1 MTAPVTF
8 PLGPPT
14 YSGNTL
20 TVDTALQQPT
30 RVTRRIADIT
40 LQRFITSAIFA
51 TGAGVTGGAVVYDQ
65 STLNDLYL
73 DRDVERVGPGDEF
86 PLVTSTRQAPQ
97 VALVEKWG
105 GKFYITDEAR
115 DRNDITHFNNQTTKL
130 ANTIVRKVN
139 TLAVATLEA
148 AIAGLG
154 GAGTFVGNNWSAVVT
169 SGTSQSVAGLWPAA
183 DFAKAAMLADV
194 EELGIVY
201 DLWLLN
207 PQEAMRLAVIYGPS
221 LADVLASNGITTYV
235 SNRIAAGTGYAVARG
250 QVGELRVEK
259 PLGTETWRE
268 GRVES
273 TWVQSSVRPVM
284 YVTDPFAVKKIT
296 GLAG

>member
-8 PLGPPT
+8 PLGPPE
-14 YSGNTL
+14 YSGNEL

-51 TGAGVTGGAVVYDQ
+51 SGGGVSGGAVVYEQ
-65 STLNDLYL
+65 ATLNDLYL
-73 DRDVERVGPGDEF
+73 DRDVERVAPGDEF
-86 PLVTSTRQAPQ
+86 PLVTSSRQAPK
-97 VALVEKWG
+97 VAVVEKWG

-115 DRNDITHFNNQTTKL
+115 DRNDIAHFNNQTTKL
-130 ANTIVRKVN
+130 ANTIVRKIN
-139 TLAVATLEA
+139 TLAVATLDA

-154 GAGTFVGNNWSAVVT
+154 GAGTFVGNNWSSVVT
-169 SGTSQSVAGLWPAA
+169 SGTSQTNAAGWPAA

-194 EELGIVY
+194 EELGVIY

-207 PQEAMRLAVIYGPS
+207 PAQAMQLAVMYGS
-221 LADVLASNGITTYV
+221 ALADVLASAGIRTFV
-235 SNRIAAGTGYAVARG
+235 SNRITAGTAYAVATA

-259 PLGTETWRE
+259 ALGTETWRE
-268 GRVES
+268 GRIES